1 MRPSALTADPRSASA
16 EWPSLS
22 GWRRV
27 ALMGVMVALPIPL
40 FAASGLAVPLP
51 SIVYRVAVG
60 VAERTQAV
68 AVGVPGIDAV
78 VAGTTELPR
87 RGTIRLSPQEVA
99 EARAAATA
107 DRIRSTATSSPAD
120 EERARRVLATRPAE
134 PTVDAK

>member
-1 MRPSALTADPRSASA
+1 MRPSALTMDPRSASA

-51 SIVYRVAVG
+51 SVVYRVAVG

-68 AVGVPGIDAV
+68 AVGVPGFEAV
-78 VAGTTELPR
+78 VAETTETAR
-87 RGTIRLSPQEVA
+87 HGVIRLSAQE
-99 EARAAATA
+99 RATA
-107 DRIRSTATSSPAD
+107 ASTSG
-120 EERARRVLATRPAE
+120 ATR
-134 PTVDAK
+134 